1 MSCYYTTN
9 GNRRGTEL
17 FDEQD
22 TIDNNKMEA
31 AKLEG
36 FLLKQGVVSKGWKR
50 RWFSLIGNKLS
61 YYVTSNIHTSKPK
74 GIIDINAIIKVEEV
88 LESELKNLPKKLE
101 KTSHYCMQIVT
112 PARSFLLM
120 AEQEEELQ
128 YWLKG
133 LNNYLEK
140 QKEQKTDLLKKS
152 QNDQPQQPINQNSQ
166 VEERYQE
173 EISTLNSELR
183 DLRAQLKSYQPI
195 IDNYRNDSIKEQLT
209 QKESELEQSNSKLQ
223 RVTQVLQSH
232 CDQLYSVLPKLEIA
246 ESKINKLEK
255 ENEQLLNIVKHI
267 EEKNRR

>member
-1 MSCYYTTN
+1 
-9 GNRRGTEL
+9 
-17 FDEQD
+17 
-22 TIDNNKMEA
+22 
-31 AKLEG
+31 
-36 FLLKQGVVSKGWKR
+36 
-50 RWFSLIGNKLS
+50 
-61 YYVTSNIHTSKPK
+61 
-74 GIIDINAIIKVEEV
+74 
-88 LESELKNLPKKLE
+88 
-101 KTSHYCMQIVT
+101 MQIVT

-267 EEKNRR
+267 EEKTGDKIEIPPIKMDDTIKQEIKVDNDNIQVDELSALKKELRDKDVVLLEQVRRIEDLEIKLKNADRLMITL